1 MFLDML
7 RVTDAC
13 GSTCFHIK
21 TWPENISYTSQLNV
35 IYILLGVLSKIGG
48 VRKYRKIS
56 DIQGTLND
64 TDAAFGKAIDA
75 SQRKK
80 TPGCK

>member
-1 MFLDML
+1 M
-7 RVTDAC
+7 
-13 GSTCFHIK
+13 
-21 TWPENISYTSQLNV
+21 
-35 IYILLGVLSKIGG
+35 IYLLLGVLSKIGG

>member
-1 MFLDML
+1 MWFDLFSHKD
-7 RVTDAC
+7 VAEKY
-13 GSTCFHIK
+13 F
-21 TWPENISYTSQLNV
+21 SYKPTNV
-35 IYILLGVLSKIGG
+35 IYLLVGVLSKIGG

>member
-1 MFLDML
+1 MWFDFISHKNVTGKYFLYK
-7 RVTDAC
+7 A
-13 GSTCFHIK
+13 
-21 TWPENISYTSQLNV
+21 LNV
-35 IYILLGVLSKIGG
+35 ICLLLGVLSKIGG

>member
-1 MFLDML
+1 MA
-7 RVTDAC
+7 TNA
-13 GSTCFHIK
+13 
-21 TWPENISYTSQLNV
+21 
-35 IYILLGVLSKIGG
+35 IYLLLGVLSKIGG

>member
-1 MFLDML
+1 MWFEFISHKNVTGKYFLYKATKCD
-7 RVTDAC
+7 
-13 GSTCFHIK
+13 
-21 TWPENISYTSQLNV
+21 

>member
-1 MFLDML
+1 MWFDLFSHKN
-7 RVTDAC
+7 VT
-13 GSTCFHIK
+13 GKYF
-21 TWPENISYTSQLNV
+21 SYKATNV
-35 IYILLGVLSKIGG
+35 IYLLLGVLSKIGG

>member
-1 MFLDML
+1 MWFDLFSHKNVAEKYFLYKP
-7 RVTDAC
+7 T
-13 GSTCFHIK
+13 
-21 TWPENISYTSQLNV
+21 NV
-35 IYILLGVLSKIGG
+35 IYLLVGVLSKIGG

>member
-1 MFLDML
+1 MWFDFISHKN
-7 RVTDAC
+7 VT
-13 GSTCFHIK
+13 GKYF
-21 TWPENISYTSQLNV
+21 SYKATNV
-35 IYILLGVLSKIGG
+35 IYLLLGVLSKIGG

>member
-1 MFLDML
+1 MWFDLFLHKN
-7 RVTDAC
+7 VT
-13 GSTCFHIK
+13 IK
-21 TWPENISYTSQLNV
+21 YFLYKATNV
-35 IYILLGVLSKIGG
+35 IYLLLGVLSKIGG

>member
-1 MFLDML
+1 MWFDLFSHKN
-7 RVTDAC
+7 VA
-13 GSTCFHIK
+13 GKYF
-21 TWPENISYTSQLNV
+21 SYKATNV
-35 IYILLGVLSKIGG
+35 IYLLLGVLSKIGG